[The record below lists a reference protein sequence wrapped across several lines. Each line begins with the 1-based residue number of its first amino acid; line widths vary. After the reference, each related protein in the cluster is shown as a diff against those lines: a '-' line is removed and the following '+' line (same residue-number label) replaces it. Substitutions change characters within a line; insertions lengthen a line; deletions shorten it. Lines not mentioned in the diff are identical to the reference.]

1 VQCSC
6 SRCDHPLPLLSD
18 ELIRLSFS
26 FCGAALIKLGCHL
39 MLPKRSFLSSPR
51 LPGLT
56 MMLLCYLLPQGPLRI
71 IQGSSGVLLPGT
83 GNKRPAATPKR
94 PASPRATT
102 TQQQL
107 QHQQPQPLH
116 PSTIHLTE
124 QPIVQHYP
132 TSPHMRSPP
141 TPTSPPGYYLDSSR
155 DVYARLPADSTRHQ
169 QQQPQQPSDLDAHYW
184 RNMFKALGYE
194 PSMDVMHSSDGYI
207 YPTIPEPN
215 PYAPTIGSAFGR

>member
-1 VQCSC
+1 MLLLQLLRSGVDQIG
-6 SRCDHPLPLLSD
+6 LPPDAPQKIHSVISQAAGAYHDASLLS
-18 ELIRLSFS
+18 
-26 FCGAALIKLGCHL
+26 
-39 MLPKRSFLSSPR
+39 
-51 LPGLT
+51 
-56 MMLLCYLLPQGPLRI
+56 
-71 IQGSSGVLLPGT
+71 
-83 GNKRPAATPKR
+83 
-94 PASPRATT
+94 PASGSASYHSRFLRSLVARDRQQAPSRNTKTT
-102 TQQQL
+102 GYSQGQQQ
-107 QHQQPQPLH
+107 QQQQPQPQH

-155 DVYARLPADSTRHQ
+155 DVMPGYHPTPQGMQ
-169 QQQPQQPSDLDAHYW
+169 QQQQQQQQQPSDLDAHYW